1 MKPEKY
7 AAFIC
12 LCAVEKTPEKV
23 YNREVKD
30 LAEDVDYGI
39 EYTEKD
45 FEYWVK
51 TKHGHHFASK
61 KDVEGWLRIYGSNPI
76 GFWGE
81 EKAKELGF

>member
-12 LCAVEKTPEKV
+12 LCAVERTPEKV
-23 YNREVKD
+23 YAREIKD
-30 LAEDVDYGI
+30 ITEDDYYTAEDFVYR
-39 EYTEKD
+39 
-45 FEYWVK
+45 VK
-51 TKHGHHFASK
+51 TKHGLHFASK
-61 KDVEGWLRIYGSNPI
+61 KDVEDWLRIYGSAPI